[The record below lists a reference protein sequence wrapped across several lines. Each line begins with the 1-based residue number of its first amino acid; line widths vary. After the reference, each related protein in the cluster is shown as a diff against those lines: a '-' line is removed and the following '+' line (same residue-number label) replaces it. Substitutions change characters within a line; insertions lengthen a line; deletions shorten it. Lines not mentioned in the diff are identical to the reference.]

1 MILGRVGSSSCL
13 PTDVSR
19 LGELITAS
27 RKTRNFVYSDAVDA
41 RSDEQLYANWAAGDR
56 RAGGELIDRHLPAI
70 HRFFAGKL
78 SQPDVVDELVAKTFE
93 VCAAKLGE
101 FRGQGSVRAYVF
113 GIAHNHLRNHLR
125 ASRRQ
130 RERFD
135 PLEVSV
141 ADLDP
146 TPSCLLVEHESE
158 RLLLR
163 ALRSI
168 PIELQVA
175 IELSYFENLSRAEI
189 AEVLGIPPG
198 TVAGRLRR
206 ARELLEQR
214 VKALADEPELRR
226 STLDS
231 IRVWAEQVK
240 QLTDGTRDG

>member
-1 MILGRVGSSSCL
+1 MSELA
-13 PTDVSR
+13 D
-19 LGELITAS
+19 LITLPQENRLVYAS
-27 RKTRNFVYSDAVDA
+27 GMGS
-41 RSDEQLYANWAAGDR
+41 RSDEQLYAAWVAGDR
-56 RAGGELIDRHLPAI
+56 RAGGALIDRHLPSI

-78 SQPDVVDELVAKTFE
+78 SNPAAVDDLVAKTFE

-125 ASRRQ
+125 ALRRE

-135 PLEVSV
+135 PLETSV
-141 ADLDP
+141 ADIDP
-146 TPSCLLVEHESE
+146 TPSCLLVAHEGE

-168 PIELQVA
+168 PLELQVA
-175 IELSYFENLSRAEI
+175 IELSYFEGLSRAEI
-189 AEVLGIPPG
+189 AAVLDIPAG

-206 ARELLEQR
+206 ARALLEQR
-214 VKALADEPELRR
+214 VRVLATEPQLRT

-231 IRVWAEQVK
+231 IQAWAREVK
-240 QLTDGTRDG
+240 PFADDR

>member
-1 MILGRVGSSSCL
+1 MSLHRCVETRRSDHGDPKNSNLVYHDRVGS
-13 PTDVSR
+13 
-19 LGELITAS
+19 
-27 RKTRNFVYSDAVDA
+27 
-41 RSDEQLYANWAAGDR
+41 RSDEQLYASWAAGDR
-56 RAGGELIDRHLPAI
+56 RAGGQLIDRHLRAI

-78 SQPDVVDELVAKTFE
+78 SQVDVVDELVAKTFE

-101 FRGQGSVRAYVF
+101 FRGQGSVRAYLF

-125 ASRRQ
+125 ASRLQ

-135 PLEVSV
+135 PLEVSI

-189 AEVLGIPPG
+189 AQVLGIPAG

-214 VKALADEPELRR
+214 VQALAGEPELRR

-231 IRVWAEQVK
+231 IRVWAAQVK
-240 QLTDGTRDG
+240 QLADEPRDA